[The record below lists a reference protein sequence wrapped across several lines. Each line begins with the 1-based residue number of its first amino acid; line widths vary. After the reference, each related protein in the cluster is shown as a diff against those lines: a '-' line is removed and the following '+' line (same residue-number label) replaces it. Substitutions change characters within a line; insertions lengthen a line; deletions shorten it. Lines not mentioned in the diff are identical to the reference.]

1 MSLTRTDRVR
11 VEVERLVRAGVAG
24 NVFPGASCALSW
36 RTPPHR
42 KSPSVRGTLYQ
53 AETATGIREP
63 AGKPVTVDTIFDL
76 ASLTKPLVA
85 MTALRL
91 VARGVVTL
99 NTRAEELL
107 VDTRG
112 SVGGQATLEQLL
124 THRSGL
130 AAWGGLYLDVPHE
143 PGTSAAK
150 RWMVSEACRRVDE
163 GPKPRDANGT
173 LKPVYSDLGYLVAGE
188 MVAKAGGRDLASLAH
203 QEVVQPLG
211 LDERELFFARALS
224 PERHA
229 ELLKNVAAT
238 ERDDWRGR
246 LLRGEVHD
254 ENCYAFGGVS
264 GHAGLFGT
272 ARAVAAFGRAVLDT
286 SLGISTSWLP
296 PDLMNLALAPRP
308 GGSNRLG
315 FDGKSTGES
324 AAGKRTSAETFG
336 HLGFTG
342 TSLFCDPV
350 HDVVAVLLTNR
361 VCPSRA
367 NQKIKFF
374 RPALHDGV
382 MALLFP
388 NE

>member
-1 MSLTRTDRVR
+1 MSSTRTDRVR
-11 VEVERLVRAGVAG
+11 AEVERLVRAGVAG

-42 KSPSVRGTLYQ
+42 KSPDARGLIYTVE
-53 AETATGIREP
+53 AASGVREP
-63 AGKPVTVDTIFDL
+63 QGKPVSIETVYDL
-76 ASLTKPLVA
+76 ASLTKPVVA

-91 VARGVVTL
+91 VQRGVL
-99 NTRAEELL
+99 SLETRAEELL
-107 VDTRG
+107 ADTRG
-112 SVGGQATLEQLL
+112 SVGGQATLELLL

-130 AAWGGLYLDVPHE
+130 APWGGLYLDVPHE

-150 RWMVSEACRRVDE
+150 RWMIGEASRRVDE
-163 GPKPRDANGT
+163 GPKPRDPSGAP
-173 LKPVYSDLGYLVAGE
+173 KAVYSDLGYLLAGE
-188 MVAKAGGRDLASLAH
+188 MVAKAGGRDLASLVLD
-203 QEVVQPLG
+203 EVVRPLG
-211 LDERELFFARALS
+211 IDERELFYAKSLG

-229 ELLKNVAAT
+229 ELIKNVAAT
-238 ERDDWRGR
+238 ERDEWRGR

-254 ENCYAFGGVS
+254 ENCAAFGGIS

-272 ARAVAAFGRAVLDT
+272 GRAVAKFGRAILDA
-286 SLGISTSWLP
+286 SLGISTSFLSSELITRA
-296 PDLMNLALAPRP
+296 LMPRP
-308 GGSNRLG
+308 GGTNRLG
-315 FDGKSTGES
+315 FDGKSPGES
-324 AAGKRTSAETFG
+324 AAGKRTSPETFG

-350 HDVVAVLLTNR
+350 HDTVVVLLSNR

-388 NE
+388 SG